1 MRLEY
6 VPIGKLRK
14 NPFNPRRTFDP
25 EGPDELRIENMA
37 DSIRKD
43 GLLQPLIVRPQD
55 GAFEVAAGERRRMAA
70 ELAKIHEVP
79 VLVRELDDDAMRR
92 YAVVENLHRLN
103 LKDRELED
111 ALGKIWEG
119 PPYNGEEGKAHQLER
134 DLGLPS
140 VRRYIQA
147 YKSRRKKGGT
157 RVPDLSTAD
166 TATLATLADEE
177 PEAAQELAEARAS
190 GELDKEEFEEAVSVT
205 KAAPKRKKHQI
216 AKKVRRAAQKKKK
229 VQDKAKRHVAQVLK
243 EIEEETEEKVPRK
256 QLKILLAADQKLLN
270 RAINFRSQA
279 EKLDMTYLE
288 LFQVPE
294 IRDQT
299 VENLRVARDILERTV
314 GQARQNQGRWKK
326 EWDER
331 RNELKG

>member
-25 EGPDELRIENMA
+25 DGADEVKIENLA

-43 GLLQPLIVRPQD
+43 GLLQPLIVRRQD
-55 GAFEVAAGERRRMAA
+55 HAFEVAAGERRRMAA

-79 VLVRELDDDAMRR
+79 VLVRDLDDDAMRR

-111 ALGKIWEG
+111 AVGKIWEG
-119 PPYNGEEGKAHQLER
+119 PPYNEKEGTVHQLEK
-134 DLGLPS
+134 DLGLPTTS
-140 VRRYIQA
+140 RYIRA
-147 YKSRRKKGGT
+147 YKSRRKEGGT

-166 TATLATLADEE
+166 TATLATLAEE
-177 PEAAQELAEARAS
+177 APEAAQELAEARAS

-205 KAAPKRKKHQI
+205 KAASKQKKRQV
-216 AKKVRRAAQKKKK
+216 AKKVRRAAQKKQK
-229 VQDKAKRHVAQVLK
+229 VQDKAKRHVAQALK
-243 EIEEETEEKVPRK
+243 EIEEEAEEKIPRK

-270 RAINFRSQA
+270 RAIDFRSRA

-294 IRDQT
+294 IRGQA
-299 VENLRVARDILERTV
+299 VENLRVARDILERTI
-314 GQARQNQGRWKK
+314 GQARQNQGRWNK

-331 RNELKG
+331 RKELEE